1 MILTLLIG
9 TLGLATFFLYPD
21 RLGRVI
27 GLAMFG
33 VGAVAF
39 WTELLRSL
47 T

>member
-1 MILTLLIG
+1 MTLLIV
-9 TLGLATFFLYPD
+9 TLGLATFLHYPD

-33 VGAVAF
+33 IGTVAF
-39 WTELLRSL
+39 FTELLRSL